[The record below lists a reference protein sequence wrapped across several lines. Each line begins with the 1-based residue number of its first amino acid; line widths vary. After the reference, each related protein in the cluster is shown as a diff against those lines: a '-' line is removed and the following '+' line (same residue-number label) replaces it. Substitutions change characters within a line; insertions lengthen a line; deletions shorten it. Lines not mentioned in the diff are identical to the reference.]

1 MYSRDQKMFF
11 LSQMNMFSLA
21 ITYNVYSLTPHT
33 LESLKGQRLIRQ
45 AQKNSCLSTFFPF
58 ASIESQMQKGSNC
71 FSMNTFT
78 NGPFPMPPVIFY
90 CSDFLIATDNCEKLC
105 KLVTNRDGQCQVP
118 MAILAWILKLCFQS
132 YRGILASGV
141 VYQALWLHI

>member
-45 AQKNSCLSTFFPF
+45 A
-58 ASIESQMQKGSNC
+58 
-71 FSMNTFT
+71 
-78 NGPFPMPPVIFY
+78 
-90 CSDFLIATDNCEKLC
+90 
-105 KLVTNRDGQCQVP
+105 
-118 MAILAWILKLCFQS
+118 
-132 YRGILASGV
+132 
-141 VYQALWLHI
+141 